1 LLSPTGWS
9 QGRKKRFDP
18 YVGCE
23 ILTGLPFSGTRINS
37 EGSGEESLLTLI
49 GRAFVTSLVALTLS
63 ATYVAE
69 STRKAVASSNGWV
82 LFFLITKP
90 LIDLTWRWEFLEFS
104 EQRVNLQ
111 AVIGVMIIGFAAIRA
126 WHLRREIGFVRPA
139 VLLLSVSMISVLYS
153 PSSWALNELIRLYS
167 GIAFFFVA
175 GEALR
180 KQMNFDRFALAF
192 VAVVCVPVLLA
203 FMQVAGL
210 VPFDYW
216 DWIDGQEIG
225 RATGTYNMPLSLVY
239 LFVYSIPFTLYLL
252 ERGGGWF
259 LRVSLVASL
268 LALGF
273 TYHRTAFIAIAAQ
286 LILWLLLKKRFAAVF
301 GLCAAGCLAAVL
313 YAGAIRTLYTPLTSA
328 LQGDVDVSSQD
339 FLRGRGIIWTTFLAD
354 YAQSGPVGWLIGRG
368 GSVLNRSLLLD
379 EVGEND
385 PHNDFVR
392 LLHDYGIIGML
403 LYVSLLARLTVTGW
417 KALGGGPFPNAV
429 ARMLLV
435 SVVAVLIL
443 SFTGEPTRYPSAIL
457 YLFSLG
463 SLLFTLKNSPLREH
477 SHA

>member
-1 LLSPTGWS
+1 M
-9 QGRKKRFDP
+9 
-18 YVGCE
+18 
-23 ILTGLPFSGTRINS
+23 
-37 EGSGEESLLTLI
+37 SGEESLLTLI
-49 GRAFVTSLVALTLS
+49 GRTFVTALMALAVS

-69 STRKAVASSNGWV
+69 SGRKAVASSNGWV

-90 LIDLTWRWEFLEFS
+90 LIDLTWRWEFLKFS

-111 AVIGVMIIGFAAIRA
+111 AVIGVLIIGFASVRA
-126 WHLRREIGFVRPA
+126 WHLRRKITYVRPA
-139 VLLLSVSMISVLYS
+139 VLLLSVATISVLYS

-175 GEALR
+175 GEALQ

-192 VAVVCVPVLLA
+192 VAVVSVPVLLA
-203 FMQVAGL
+203 FVQVAGL

-216 DWIDGQEIG
+216 DWIDGQEVG
-225 RATGTYNMPLSLVY
+225 RASGTYNMPLGLIY
-239 LFVYSIPFTLYLL
+239 LFMYSIPFTLYLL

-259 LRVSLVASL
+259 LRISLAASL

-286 LILWLLLKKRFAAVF
+286 LILWLLLKKRFAAAF

-313 YAGAIRTLYTPLTSA
+313 YAGAIRTLYAPLTSA
-328 LQGDVDVSSQD
+328 VQGDVDVSSD
-339 FLRGRGIIWTTFLAD
+339 EFLRGRGIIWATFLAD
-354 YAQSGPVGWLIGRG
+354 YAQGSPVHWLFGRG
-368 GSVLNRSLLLD
+368 GSVLNSSLLLD
-379 EVGEND
+379 EMGEND

-392 LLHDYGIIGML
+392 LLHDYGILGML
-403 LYVSLLARLTVTGW
+403 LYISLLARLTVTGW

-429 ARMLLV
+429 ARMFLV
-435 SVVAVLIL
+435 SLVAVLIL

-457 YLFSLG
+457 YLLSLG
-463 SLLFTLKNSPLREH
+463 SLMFVLRSQPPQGH
-477 SHA
+477 S